1 MFWKI
6 TCIKPCKYQQIL
18 TFASSFATSQQMLKH
33 CYLQRFWTM
42 IVAKKCYFWSVFPQ
56 ISCGRYPPNLSKFP
70 KPHFLLT
77 CTYFRGRR
85 HGRNLPMAK
94 ATDGLAFGTTR
105 HCRIKGYRPCRRPL
119 SWAIWFKSW
128 WCLTGPSTWTQNAT
142 QPSPDTPKTAT
153 SRRSTQNSQT
163 PPKSG
168 RKPSKKPPPAACR
181 SDKSE
186 THKGEETGPSTWT
199 QNATQ
204 PSPDTP
210 KTATSRRSTQNSQTP
225 PKSGRKP
232 SKKPSP
238 AACRSDKSETHKG
251 EETGPS
257 TWTQN
262 ATQP

>member
-33 CYLQRFWTM
+33 WYLQRFWTM

-105 HCRIKGYRPCRRPL
+105 HCRIEGLPPM
-119 SWAIWFKSW
+119 
-128 WCLTGPSTWTQNAT
+128 P
-142 QPSPDTPKTAT
+142 PTPANWR
-153 SRRSTQNSQT
+153 RRSKSHPCVSQSSYLFGKKMMQCNHKQKMRQ
-163 PPKSG
+163 PPRSRPEEREDSSLK
-168 RKPSKKPPPAACR
+168 RKPIPRQRALWGMHPKQGNPSRIQAQTCQNHPP
-181 SDKSE
+181 
-186 THKGEETGPSTWT
+186 
-199 QNATQ
+199 
-204 PSPDTP
+204 
-210 KTATSRRSTQNSQTP
+210 
-225 PKSGRKP
+225 
-232 SKKPSP
+232 
-238 AACRSDKSETHKG
+238 
-251 EETGPS
+251 
-257 TWTQN
+257 
-262 ATQP
+262 